1 MSTLEE
7 QVFALQQQL
16 ASLQAQ
22 IQTASGPTPMQS
34 VDDTARPTPMQ
45 QGENAAM
52 PPLHSFG
59 TRPHY
64 DWSPSDALMDLMELD
79 TPIHHAKALPDS
91 ERKAIIEAYPPM
103 AHLDYRAPATIPT
116 AERMMNRGQKYEDTA
131 IKQLQYLLSAAFR
144 PLDILIHEMFT
155 HENGNP
161 NLERYS
167 TMLRDIRRLLLHVCS
182 MMTQQ
187 PRKATREATV
197 NRKQRRFN
205 RSSSNSGSS
214 SNGSDPSF
222 FRSGP
227 PSQQG
232 GSNNNSNTNYSNN
245 NTYSHNNNHSNNA
258 NSDNSN
264 NLQRNNKKNANP
276 FRHKYYQQWKNITNN
291 SFVINTIQH
300 GYHIPFLTTPPT
312 TTTPTSITPFSVE
325 QATLIDQAI
334 QDLLA
339 KSAIEK
345 VSPQQV
351 QQTPGFYSSMFVI
364 PKKNGG
370 VRPVFNLKRLN
381 QYLEAPHFKMETLRE
396 VSLMIKPNDYL
407 VSIDL
412 SDAFLH
418 VGLHPESR
426 RFLRLKW
433 RNQVYQYCT
442 TAFGLSS
449 SPFVFTKVCRPIL
462 EHLRSRGFRISA
474 YLDDWLLIANSKQQA
489 ETQAR
494 QVVSLLEDLGWIIN
508 YKKSV
513 LTPTQQLEH
522 LGFVLNTRSMTALL
536 PASKLRDIRR
546 SIKQVLTKPHRQS
559 PRVIHSLT
567 MRIQAA
573 TFAIFPARLYTR
585 HLLFYKNQTVKS
597 DTDWDQPRPLDQ
609 ASMEELQW
617 WYQNIN
623 KWNGRSLLPST
634 PNQTIFVDASNTG
647 WGCSWNHHRAHGYWT
662 AEEAAQSINWR
673 ELKAAQLALKTFHPP
688 PNSTVLIRTDNT
700 TSLTYIN
707 KQGGTRSLPL
717 LELATEVWTWCLRH
731 KIMIQAQHI
740 QGLHNKIAD
749 FESRRQF
756 FKNQWMIKPPDNE
769 VVTKLRVMDAGSR
782 SSLYGCSLD
791 SMDQLPESLR
801 KSSLES
807 YIAGIAQDQAGTSTF
822 GDSGGTILAQCSLV
836 PSGSTDGSLSPMDA
850 DTTSG
855 ADNISSD
862 VASSLVHTMKL
873 LKT

>member
-1 MSTLEE
+1 
-7 QVFALQQQL
+7 
-16 ASLQAQ
+16 
-22 IQTASGPTPMQS
+22 
-34 VDDTARPTPMQ
+34 
-45 QGENAAM
+45 
-52 PPLHSFG
+52 
-59 TRPHY
+59 
-64 DWSPSDALMDLMELD
+64 
-79 TPIHHAKALPDS
+79 
-91 ERKAIIEAYPPM
+91 
-103 AHLDYRAPATIPT
+103 
-116 AERMMNRGQKYEDTA
+116 
-131 IKQLQYLLSAAFR
+131 
-144 PLDILIHEMFT
+144 
-155 HENGNP
+155 
-161 NLERYS
+161 
-167 TMLRDIRRLLLHVCS
+167 
-182 MMTQQ
+182 
-187 PRKATREATV
+187 
-197 NRKQRRFN
+197 
-205 RSSSNSGSS
+205 
-214 SNGSDPSF
+214 
-222 FRSGP
+222 
-227 PSQQG
+227 
-232 GSNNNSNTNYSNN
+232 
-245 NTYSHNNNHSNNA
+245 
-258 NSDNSN
+258 
-264 NLQRNNKKNANP
+264 
-276 FRHKYYQQWKNITNN
+276 
-291 SFVINTIQH
+291 
-300 GYHIPFLTTPPT
+300 
-312 TTTPTSITPFSVE
+312 
-325 QATLIDQAI
+325 
-334 QDLLA
+334 
-339 KSAIEK
+339 
-345 VSPQQV
+345 
-351 QQTPGFYSSMFVI
+351 
-364 PKKNGG
+364 
-370 VRPVFNLKRLN
+370 
-381 QYLEAPHFKMETLRE
+381 
-396 VSLMIKPNDYL
+396 
-407 VSIDL
+407 
-412 SDAFLH
+412 
-418 VGLHPESR
+418 
-426 RFLRLKW
+426 
-433 RNQVYQYCT
+433 
-442 TAFGLSS
+442 
-449 SPFVFTKVCRPIL
+449 
-462 EHLRSRGFRISA
+462 
-474 YLDDWLLIANSKQQA
+474 
-489 ETQAR
+489 
-494 QVVSLLEDLGWIIN
+494 
-508 YKKSV
+508 
-513 LTPTQQLEH
+513 
-522 LGFVLNTRSMTALL
+522 
-536 PASKLRDIRR
+536 
-546 SIKQVLTKPHRQS
+546 
-559 PRVIHSLT
+559 

-862 VASSLVHTMKL
+862 SSPISTAELDALRVAIIREQLVNSGLNAQAVEDMLQQRLAPTGTNLGYRKNQLRFLEWAMQHNVPFTTFTPAQLINFLADMRTRHNL
-873 LKT
+873 QASTLKTLRAAVSHLHEDLK